1 MREYISCGECT
12 NMYRNRDSVNVQLS
26 NDDPQEVEVLLP
38 SEKN

>member
-1 MREYISCGECT
+1 MREYISCGKCT
-12 NMYRNRDSVNVQLS
+12 KMYRNRDSVNVQLS